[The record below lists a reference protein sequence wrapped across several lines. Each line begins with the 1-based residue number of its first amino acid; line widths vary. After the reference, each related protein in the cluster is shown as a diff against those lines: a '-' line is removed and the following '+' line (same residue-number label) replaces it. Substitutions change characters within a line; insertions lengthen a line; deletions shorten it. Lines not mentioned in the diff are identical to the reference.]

1 MSKRLDYFID
11 RLLVC
16 GSISLVVGSM
26 TGLATDYS
34 HYVGFFLFVVL
45 MVHAASVAP
54 EDENEFR
61 LHLSQASLLAQ
72 NSPQAE
78 SDFGSSDGGAD

>member
-11 RLLVC
+11 RLLVS

-34 HYVGFFLFVVL
+34 HYVSFFLFVVL

-61 LHLSQASLLAQ
+61 LHLTQASLLAQ
-72 NSPQAE
+72 NNSHSE
-78 SDFGSSDGGAD
+78 SENGASDGGGD